1 MTTANVT
8 LPLDLPS
15 VHSCGQHNS
24 DEEKVDEDVL
34 KGCITDKPILEDTK
48 RACRVTKA

>member
-34 KGCITDKPILEDTK
+34 KGCIK
-48 RACRVTKA
+48 REYWGVLKAIVELY